1 MGKNPDTAYSLLPKD
16 RPRILVVLPID
27 HFRLLGV
34 SPSAEAETMLRTL
47 QLRIDRPPSQGFTH
61 EALQQRAEMLRLS
74 ADLLTDPARRQSYEE
89 ALLELGREHPGDIAG
104 LELSS
109 TREVAGLILLWE
121 ANAPHEAFQLA
132 RQALQPP
139 QAPALGS
146 NREADLALLAAL
158 ACRDAS
164 RQDQESRR
172 YESAAGLLAGGLQL
186 LQRLGKLP
194 DQREEMEQEL
204 QQLGPYRI
212 LDLLSRDLADEVS
225 RQQGL
230 QILDQLVTQRGGL
243 EGSTF
248 SVETS
253 LLSQGEFELFF
264 QQIRRFLTAQEQLD
278 LYQRWQRSGSTDA
291 AFLQVMALT
300 AAGFSRRKPERLD
313 EARKQ
318 LNTLEIEG
326 LDLRPL
332 QGCLDL
338 LLGDVDRAQTRVLAC
353 PDGDLQQ
360 WLLKHPGDDLAA
372 LCDYCRAWLRRD
384 VLPGF
389 RDVDAEAVDLEAWFA
404 DRDVQAFVERLER
417 IEGRQLNRGDAALGS
432 ESTPSAEAFAFSSFM
447 DSDGLSPLSA
457 PEPGL
462 GLMAESD
469 DDLITDPIGLSWRER
484 LAQLPRLRWSAP
496 EWSLPQL
503 SIPALT
509 PPSRS
514 VVVGA
519 AAFAGVVA
527 VVAAFSVAG
536 LKQASRPTSGDGS
549 MTAEVQSSS
558 DGTAPAERP
567 ATPKAQL
574 QPEGTGSRFGVF
586 LLDSD
591 QPTDVQLQGL
601 LQAWLDRKADVLAGG
616 ALQSSRLADVA
627 RPGLLDQVQAE
638 RKRDAARATTQ
649 VVKAKITRVK
659 VVSSAVNRIELRAQ
673 VAYSD
678 ERLDANGKVVD
689 RTAAGTLPITYVLGR
704 DGDQWRLEAY
714 WRTKG

>member
-1 MGKNPDTAYSLLPKD
+1 M
-16 RPRILVVLPID
+16 
-27 HFRLLGV
+27 
-34 SPSAEAETMLRTL
+34 
-47 QLRIDRPPSQGFTH
+47 
-61 EALQQRAEMLRLS
+61 
-74 ADLLTDPARRQSYEE
+74 
-89 ALLELGREHPGDIAG
+89 
-104 LELSS
+104 
-109 TREVAGLILLWE
+109 
-121 ANAPHEAFQLA
+121 
-132 RQALQPP
+132 
-139 QAPALGS
+139 
-146 NREADLALLAAL
+146 
-158 ACRDAS
+158 
-164 RQDQESRR
+164 
-172 YESAAGLLAGGLQL
+172 
-186 LQRLGKLP
+186 
-194 DQREEMEQEL
+194 
-204 QQLGPYRI
+204 
-212 LDLLSRDLADEVS
+212 
-225 RQQGL
+225 
-230 QILDQLVTQRGGL
+230 
-243 EGSTF
+243 
-248 SVETS
+248 
-253 LLSQGEFELFF
+253 
-264 QQIRRFLTAQEQLD
+264 
-278 LYQRWQRSGSTDA
+278 
-291 AFLQVMALT
+291 
-300 AAGFSRRKPERLD
+300 
-313 EARKQ
+313 
-318 LNTLEIEG
+318 
-326 LDLRPL
+326 
-332 QGCLDL
+332 
-338 LLGDVDRAQTRVLAC
+338 
-353 PDGDLQQ
+353 
-360 WLLKHPGDDLAA
+360 
-372 LCDYCRAWLRRD
+372 
-384 VLPGF
+384 
-389 RDVDAEAVDLEAWFA
+389 
-404 DRDVQAFVERLER
+404 
-417 IEGRQLNRGDAALGS
+417 
-432 ESTPSAEAFAFSSFM
+432 
-447 DSDGLSPLSA
+447 
-457 PEPGL
+457 

-574 QPEGTGSRFGVF
+574 QPEGTGSRFEVF

-627 RPGLLDQVQAE
+627 RSGLLDQVQAE